1 MFDLFGVKTTAKE
14 PEIQET
20 NILEQFPTSDD
31 VLLNELLGMGYT
43 YAENLENYMAG

>member
-1 MFDLFGVKTTAKE
+1 V
-14 PEIQET
+14 QET

-43 YAENLENYMAG
+43 YSDALGNYME